1 MEDIKRVKLSEIV
14 ELITKGTTPT
24 TLGYEF
30 QDEGVNFLKIECFDE
45 NGGFIESKVAHI
57 SEECHKK
64 MKRSQLKNGDILF
77 SIAGAIGRVAIVT
90 EEMLPANINQALAII
105 RISDEQVYLPYIKLI
120 LTSPIVIEQ
129 FERKKQGVAQL
140 NLSLK
145 DINEISIP
153 LPSKD
158 KQIELAELFDKV
170 VGVISKRNKELSAL
184 DDLIKARFVEM
195 FGDPVSNPYGYD
207 KVALSDLADI
217 KIGPFGSL
225 LHKEDYID
233 GGHPLLNPSHIVD
246 GKVSPDDKLTISDE
260 KYEELSAYQLK
271 TGDVVMGRRGEM
283 GRCAVVPEDGFLCG
297 TGSMLIRTK
306 GEVTADYIQK
316 IISFPSFKK
325 TIEDMAVGQTMPN
338 LNVPIVSGF
347 QIIKP
352 PMEVQDRYYAFA
364 EQVDKS
370 KVKVQKA
377 LDETQKLFDSLMQ
390 QYFG

>member
-1 MEDIKRVKLSEIV
+1 MRVKLSDITQYSKGVQINRDELIENGDYIYLNGGINPSGRWTEANVDGNTVTISEGGNSSGYINYITEPFWCGAHCYYLFNGPKNTKYLYYALKSQQERLFAIRSGACMPNIKKSDLGKFEFEFDPNEQRQNEIV
-14 ELITKGTTPT
+14 ESLSRVETIMTSRK
-24 TLGYEF
+24 
-30 QDEGVNFLKIECFDE
+30 
-45 NGGFIESKVAHI
+45 
-57 SEECHKK
+57 SE
-64 MKRSQLKNGDILF
+64 L
-77 SIAGAIGRVAIVT
+77 
-90 EEMLPANINQALAII
+90 
-105 RISDEQVYLPYIKLI
+105 
-120 LTSPIVIEQ
+120 
-129 FERKKQGVAQL
+129 
-140 NLSLK
+140 
-145 DINEISIP
+145 
-153 LPSKD
+153 
-158 KQIELAELFDKV
+158 EL
-170 VGVISKRNKELSAL
+170 L

-207 KVALSDLADI
+207 KVTLSDLADI

-297 TGSMLIRTK
+297 TGSMFIRTK

>member
-1 MEDIKRVKLSEIV
+1 MKVKIGDLTKIKTGKLDANVSSEDGKYPFFTCSKEPLKISTYSYDCECVLVAGNGDLNVKYYNGKFDAYQRTYIIEANGSGKLYMPYLYYFMEDYID
-14 ELITKGTTPT
+14 ELRK
-24 TLGYEF
+24 
-30 QDEGVNFLKIECFDE
+30 Q
-45 NGGFIESKVAHI
+45 
-57 SEECHKK
+57 
-64 MKRSQLKNGDILF
+64 
-77 SIAGAIGRVAIVT
+77 AIGGVIK
-90 EEMLPANINQALAII
+90 
-105 RISDEQVYLPYIKLI
+105 YIKLAN
-120 LTSPIVIEQ
+120 LTDALIE
-129 FERKKQGVAQL
+129 
-140 NLSLK
+140 
-145 DINEISIP
+145 
-153 LPSKD
+153 LPSVDEQKSIVEIL
-158 KQIELAELFDKV
+158 KKV
-170 VGVISKRNKELSAL
+170 KGILDKRNDEIREL
-184 DDLIKARFVEM
+184 DNLIKARFVEM

-364 EQVDKS
+364 EQVNKS
-370 KVKVQKA
+370 KVAVQKA
-377 LDETQKLFDSLMQ
+377 LDETQMLFDSLMQ
-390 QYFG
+390 EYFG

>member
-1 MEDIKRVKLSEIV
+1 MRVKLEDVCERGSSNIKQSDIIKMSGNYPIYGASGLAGKVNFYHQEQPYVAVVKDGAGIGRTTLNPAKSSVIETMQYLIPKKNVLPEYLFYAVSYMHLEKYYTGATIPHIYFKDYKNEEFNLDNIEKQLEIIDVLGRCKKVIEARKQELV
-14 ELITKGTTPT
+14 EL
-24 TLGYEF
+24 
-30 QDEGVNFLKIECFDE
+30 D
-45 NGGFIESKVAHI
+45 S
-57 SEECHKK
+57 
-64 MKRSQLKNGDILF
+64 
-77 SIAGAIGRVAIVT
+77 
-90 EEMLPANINQALAII
+90 
-105 RISDEQVYLPYIKLI
+105 
-120 LTSPIVIEQ
+120 LT
-129 FERKKQGVAQL
+129 
-140 NLSLK
+140 
-145 DINEISIP
+145 
-153 LPSKD
+153 
-158 KQIELAELFDKV
+158 
-170 VGVISKRNKELSAL
+170 
-184 DDLIKARFVEM
+184 KARFVEM

-364 EQVDKS
+364 EQVNKS
-370 KVKVQKA
+370 K
-377 LDETQKLFDSLMQ
+377 FDTMTFAPIYDIINLYLHTHFYQ
-390 QYFG
+390 VRR

>member
-1 MEDIKRVKLSEIV
+1 MRVKLEDVCERGSSNIKQSDIIKMSGNYSIYGASGLAGKVNFYHQEQPYVAVVKDGAGIGRTTLNPAKSSVIGTMQYLIPKKNVLPEYLFYAVSYMHLEKYYTGATIPHIYFKDYKNEEFNLDNIEKQLEIIDVLGRCKKVIEARKQELV
-14 ELITKGTTPT
+14 EL
-24 TLGYEF
+24 
-30 QDEGVNFLKIECFDE
+30 D
-45 NGGFIESKVAHI
+45 S
-57 SEECHKK
+57 
-64 MKRSQLKNGDILF
+64 
-77 SIAGAIGRVAIVT
+77 
-90 EEMLPANINQALAII
+90 
-105 RISDEQVYLPYIKLI
+105 
-120 LTSPIVIEQ
+120 LT
-129 FERKKQGVAQL
+129 
-140 NLSLK
+140 
-145 DINEISIP
+145 
-153 LPSKD
+153 
-158 KQIELAELFDKV
+158 
-170 VGVISKRNKELSAL
+170 
-184 DDLIKARFVEM
+184 KARFVEM

-364 EQVDKS
+364 EQVNKSLRKES
-370 KVKVQKA
+370 KVVQTK
-377 LDETQKLFDSLMQ
+377 K
-390 QYFG
+390 QY

>member
-1 MEDIKRVKLSEIV
+1 MHME
-14 ELITKGTTPT
+14 
-24 TLGYEF
+24 
-30 QDEGVNFLKIECFDE
+30 KI
-45 NGGFIESKVAHI
+45 FIENCCEILDSMRIPITTENREKGPYPYYGANGIQDYVADYI
-57 SEECHKK
+57 FNDE
-64 MKRSQLKNGDILF
+64 LVL
-77 SIAGAIGRVAIVT
+77 
-90 EEMLPANINQALAII
+90 LAE
-105 RISDEQVYLPYIKLI
+105 DGGN
-120 LTSPIVIEQ
+120 
-129 FERKKQGVAQL
+129 FG
-140 NLSLK
+140 
-145 DINEISIP
+145 
-153 LPSKD
+153 SKD
-158 KQIELAELFDKV
+158 KPIAYRVSGKCWVNNHAHVLKPKSGLNVDYLCYSLMFYKTDGMVNGATRQKLTQAAMRKMKIPFIPMDEQLNV
-170 VGVISKRNKELSAL
+170 VNKLNKITKIKEQREKELKLL
-184 DDLIKARFVEM
+184 DDIIRARFVEM

-207 KVALSDLADI
+207 KVTLSDLADI

-297 TGSMLIRTK
+297 TGSMFIRTK
-306 GEVTADYIQK
+306 GEATADYIQK